1 MQDAL
6 AELLDKQAIAE
17 TIHRYAQGIDRR
29 DPECLASVFTA
40 DAVLHYGVGLYDGPA
55 RDMIAGWAPD
65 RPSPFLSTHHHV
77 GNVLVRFSSR
87 ARAKAITYFSA
98 VHRARRNGILVDEF
112 VRGRYLD
119 KLVKR
124 GDQWRIEERRL
135 VYDWSRVDP
144 ASGSDWWERPGGKA
158 LVGADG
164 PEDPSVAFLA
174 ERD

>member
-1 MQDAL
+1 LHDKL
-6 AELLDKQAIAE
+6 SELLDKQAIFE

-29 DPECLASVFTA
+29 DPGILASVFTA

-77 GNVLVRFSSR
+77 GNVLVRFGSPT
-87 ARAKAITYFSA
+87 RAKAITYFSA
-98 VHRARRNGILVDEF
+98 VHRAKRNGMLVDEL

-119 KLVKR
+119 KLVKS
-124 GDQWRIEERRL
+124 GDRWRIEERRL

-144 ASGSDWWERPGGKA
+144 ADGHEWWERPGAKA
-158 LVGADG
+158 LVGAHG
-164 PEDPSVAFLA
+164 SEDPSVAFLA
-174 ERD
+174 ESD